1 MKFNLHLFKKSL
13 NLLPK
18 PVRKHDRTLFI
29 EGLATELL
37 ETYKHL
43 AGISEEKEKQ
53 CLQNGDKTAIF
64 NIFQ

>member
-1 MKFNLHLFKKSL
+1 MSL

-18 PVRKHDRTLFI
+18 PIRKHDTTLFI
-29 EGLATELL
+29 EGLATEPL

>member
-1 MKFNLHLFKKSL
+1 MIRLFSL
-13 NLLPK
+13 KVWPELP
-18 PVRKHDRTLFI
+18 
-29 EGLATELL
+29 

-53 CLQNGDKTAIF
+53 CLQNGGKIAIF